1 MGKKCNIL
9 LIMKTLN
16 ANFKKHQLKN
26 HISISGIYTIHYF
39 KYGKN
44 FNYPEECHNFF
55 ELVYIDSGNAIIFSE
70 NKSFELKQGE
80 AFLHKPNVK
89 HTIYTDNE
97 FANSA
102 IISFECKNKEVL
114 NLCGTILEFTHEQK
128 SLLNKIVSEA
138 KISFS
143 DPLDDLDLKKMNK
156 RISAPYAG
164 EQIIKNCIEL
174 LLISAIRNLNQ
185 HKPVH
190 STVMNGLYSPLVAE
204 IMQYLDTKL
213 DSAENV
219 TLEEI
224 SIKTGFSK
232 SYIKTKFKQELNKS
246 IVQFFIDMKI
256 ERAKKLLSHGD
267 KTVNEISYQLGF
279 SSVQYFCRQ
288 FKLRTNMSPST
299 YTNSIKT
306 DNLL

>member
-1 MGKKCNIL
+1 
-9 LIMKTLN
+9 MKASNT
-16 ANFKKHQLKN
+16 NFKKHPLKN
-26 HISISGIYTIHYF
+26 HICISGVYTIHYF

-55 ELVYIDSGNAIIFSE
+55 ELVYIDSGNAIIFSD
-70 NKSFELKQGE
+70 NKSYELKQGE

-89 HTIYTDNE
+89 HTIYTDND

-102 IISFECKNKEVL
+102 IITFDCKNKEIL
-114 NLCGTILEFTHEQK
+114 PLCGNILHFNHEQK
-128 SLLNKIVSEA
+128 TLLNKVVNEA

-156 RISAPYAG
+156 RISAPFAG

-174 LLISAIRNLNQ
+174 LIISSIRNNNQ
-185 HKPVH
+185 NKATH
-190 STVMNGLYSPLVAE
+190 SPVMNGLYSPIVGE
-204 IMQYLDTKL
+204 IMQYLNCKL
-213 DSAENV
+213 DSSETV
-219 TLEEI
+219 TLDDI

-232 SYIKTKFKQELNKS
+232 SYIKTKFKQEINKS
-246 IVQFFIDMKI
+246 IVQFFIELKI
-256 ERAKKLLSHGD
+256 ERAKKLLSHEN
-267 KTVNEISYQLGF
+267 KTVNEISDELGF

-288 FKLRTNMSPST
+288 FKLRTNMSPSS
-299 YTNSIKT
+299 YANSIKT